1 MYCQNHLKYYKFN
14 KHLNCEKCVDLKL
27 QLLQALNELSS
38 APLIVDL
45 LNKEYNCKQDKQ
57 TFNIVRNDYWTQV
70 KSNYQKRPK
79 NLGENSTHY
88 IPTTINHFELLSTL
102 LKMQTIGQERI
113 QIKNHITTQD
123 VYKES
128 FSQGNHF

>member
-1 MYCQNHLKYYKFN
+1 
-14 KHLNCEKCVDLKL
+14 LNCEKCVDLKL